1 MKINFPE
8 IYSSTEI
15 IRYQFR
21 ANHIY
26 ILMSGLLNLV
36 AGLYIR
42 PDYKHWRKFFS
53 GLSTAAIILSSIIL
67 VIAFFV
73 EPIKASAI
81 RPLTFSGIALIVFG
95 VLMMFVVKFRF
106 KN

>member
-8 IYSSTEI
+8 IYSSSEI

-26 ILMSGLLNLV
+26 ILMSGLINLV
-36 AGLYIR
+36 SGIYIR
-42 PDYKHWRKFFS
+42 PDYKHWRKIIS
-53 GLSTAAIILSSIIL
+53 DISASALMLSPVIL

-73 EPIKASAI
+73 EPIKASAM
-81 RPLTFSGIALIVFG
+81 RPVTFIGIILMLIG